1 MESEFTKVLSARL
14 LTGDSN
20 LEFIKNSNINRKN
33 PNPVSIN
40 NNNNN
45 KNSQE

>member
-1 MESEFTKVLSARL
+1 MESEFTKVLSARF

-40 NNNNN
+40 NNN